1 MQPLPQTCWT
11 ITSYFPAFH
20 FPDLFHIKIA
30 MNFRYGL
37 PVKTK
42 KSLFCRHVSMQK
54 QSKILRVRNMLTLVI
69 MQNPSTSRF
78 LSLILKEWLLF
89 TQLIGWIIIFLWKDL
104 LMNVIRTLGWDSVWK
119 YWENFDYHCP
129 TFFNDHTQIHELLPS
144 TYTILP
150 QNSVKYCFYVTSIN

>member
-1 MQPLPQTCWT
+1 MQLLPQTCWT

-78 LSLILKEWLLF
+78 LSLILKERLLF

-104 LMNVIRTLGWDSVWK
+104 LMNVIRSYK
-119 YWENFDYHCP
+119 I
-129 TFFNDHTQIHELLPS
+129 IHSYECNKIKIIIFMLFGMKERP
-144 TYTILP
+144 
-150 QNSVKYCFYVTSIN
+150 VVTVHS